1 MKTLD
6 NFLVVDNWYNKQEL
20 NSVYKE
26 LDFLHTK
33 IMDSGDP
40 VNAARDENGVSK
52 IKAHRISPYTL
63 YSNEGAQYSPI
74 LNSTKKFQDKNFHK
88 KIEDTFKSTNTALYE
103 QFISTNHS
111 NTIINYYENNDS
123 YKEHFDVFQFTIL
136 IFIYKKPKAFSGG
149 DLKFNRIK
157 KTVECKNNRLV
168 LFPSFYYHEITPI
181 KSETK
186 KKGFGRYS
194 ISNFLSTRA

>member
-1 MKTLD
+1 MN
-6 NFLVVDNWYNKQEL
+6 NFLVIDNWYNKKEL
-20 NSVYKE
+20 SSVYKE
-26 LDFLHTK
+26 LDFLHLK
-33 IMDSGDP
+33 IMESGDP
-40 VNAARDENGVSK
+40 VNAATDENGISK

-63 YSNEGAQYSPI
+63 YSDEGMRYSPI
-74 LNSTKKFQDKNFHK
+74 LKSIKKFQDKDFHK
-88 KIEDTFKSTNTALYE
+88 EIEKTFKNTNTALYE

-111 NTIINYYENNDS
+111 STIINYYENNDS
-123 YKEHFDVFQFTIL
+123 YREHFDVFQFTIL

-194 ISNFLSTRA
+194 ISNFLSCRS